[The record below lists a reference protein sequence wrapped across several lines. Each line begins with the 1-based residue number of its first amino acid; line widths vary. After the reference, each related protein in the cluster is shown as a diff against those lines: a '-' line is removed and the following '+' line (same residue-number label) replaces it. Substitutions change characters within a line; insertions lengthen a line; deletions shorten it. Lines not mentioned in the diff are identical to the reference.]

1 MHASARRLSGAIL
14 FRSAR
19 DAEEAPL
26 SEEPTRHP
34 YIHVPITMSD
44 CLHVDDALPTSTAGR
59 RVLRV
64 GIRGDS
70 GEEDRRLQLEA

>member
-1 MHASARRLSGAIL
+1 
-14 FRSAR
+14 
-19 DAEEAPL
+19 
-26 SEEPTRHP
+26 
-34 YIHVPITMSD
+34 MSD
-44 CLHVDDALPTSTAGR
+44 RLHVDYALPTSTAGR